1 MTRTEK
7 REIIIK
13 IIYQTMILDKINEKY
28 DIDELSKEFTK
39 EDTFIIE
46 TAKDIKKH
54 EKELVKIGNKYLDD
68 KWTMS
73 RLPLVDEA
81 IILLGIYELIYT
93 DTPNVVIINEAI
105 NLSKKYS
112 DEVMPKVINGVLDSV
127 FHNEERI
134 NE

>member
-13 IIYQTMILDKINEKY
+13 IVYQTMILDKINEKY

-81 IILLGIYELIYT
+81 IILLGIYELMYT

>member
-7 REIIIK
+7 REVIIK
-13 IIYQTMILDKINEKY
+13 ILYQCNILDKINEKY
-28 DIDELSKEFTK
+28 DIEELSKEFTDND
-39 EDTFIIE
+39 EFIIE
-46 TAKDIKKH
+46 TVKSIKEH

-73 RLPLVDEA
+73 RLPLVDQA

>member
-54 EKELVKIGNKYLDD
+54 EKELIKIGNKYLDD

-81 IILLGIYELIYT
+81 IILLGVYELIYT

>member
-46 TAKDIKKH
+46 TVKDIKKH
-54 EKELVKIGNKYLDD
+54 EKELIKIGNKYLDD

>member
-54 EKELVKIGNKYLDD
+54 EKKLIKIGNKYLDD